1 MKISSVNSSL
11 LNGTETMQKVREA
24 GEGASF
30 SDLVKRIRSSENF
43 KGGGSVS
50 SANVIQDGRLNGDF
64 ASGFANTFTSES
76 DKKALPV
83 GAAANGAGVHAK
95 SATIDRTSKL
105 YEKSLELESYIVKIM
120 VSSMR
125 STVTKTSLFGG
136 DSFANVRRY
145 DVRRIRDA
153 AYEKRRFR
161 FGGSSVLTA
170 QRTGVIFS
178 IFSLPVI

>member
-1 MKISSVNSSL
+1 MMKISSVNSSL
-11 LNGTETMQKVREA
+11 LNGTETMQKARQA
-24 GEGASF
+24 GESASF
-30 SDLVKRIRSSENF
+30 SDLVQRIRSSENF

-64 ASGFANTFTSES
+64 SSGFAHTFTNES
-76 DKKALPV
+76 DKNSLPV

-95 SATIDRTSKL
+95 NASIDRTSKL

-136 DSFANVRRY
+136 DSFASQMYEDMMYDEYATQLTKNAGFGLADQVYLQLNVQ
-145 DVRRIRDA
+145 A
-153 AYEKRRFR
+153 
-161 FGGSSVLTA
+161 
-170 QRTGVIFS
+170 
-178 IFSLPVI
+178 

>member
-11 LNGTETMQKVREA
+11 LNGTETMQKAREA

-30 SDLVKRIRSSENF
+30 SDLVKRIRSSDPF
-43 KGGGSVS
+43 QSASVAS
-50 SANVIQDGRLNGDF
+50 EKVVEDGRLNGDF
-64 ASGFANTFTSES
+64 ASGFANTFTNES

-136 DSFANVRRY
+136 DSFASQMYEDMMYDEYATQLTKNAGFGLADQVYLQLNVQ
-145 DVRRIRDA
+145 A
-153 AYEKRRFR
+153 
-161 FGGSSVLTA
+161 
-170 QRTGVIFS
+170 
-178 IFSLPVI
+178 

>member
-11 LNGTETMQKVREA
+11 LNGTETMQKAREA

-30 SDLVKRIRSSENF
+30 SDLVKRIRSSE
-43 KGGGSVS
+43 KV
-50 SANVIQDGRLNGDF
+50 VEDGRLNGDF
-64 ASGFANTFTSES
+64 ASGFANTFTNES

-136 DSFANVRRY
+136 DSFASQMYEDMMYDEYATQLTKNAGFGLADQVYLQLNVQ
-145 DVRRIRDA
+145 A
-153 AYEKRRFR
+153 
-161 FGGSSVLTA
+161 
-170 QRTGVIFS
+170 
-178 IFSLPVI
+178 